1 MPGSPMNGHK
11 QAVASSDVASIAEA
25 SVGIET
31 DGATGSGTVIASV
44 GRSSYVL
51 TCEHVVRGAKKARVV
66 FRQGKK
72 FAKVEGVVERVDAAK
87 DLALVR
93 VKKLPISAL
102 GLAET
107 EPELYEKV
115 FVVGSPEGYFGT
127 ATESLLC
134 GKDGSNGDPDE
145 SYQLSGFTS
154 PGGSGGTV
162 ANFNGALVGVV
173 TGIRHDGHRPIHGIV
188 FACPLGKIKAF
199 LVDGKAFAERA
210 KRQRKA
216 KEES

>member
-1 MPGSPMNGHK
+1 VAPK
-11 QAVASSDVASIAEA
+11 QLTASSEVASIAEA

-31 DGATGSGTVIASV
+31 DGATGSGTVIAHV
-44 GRSSYVL
+44 GRSSWVL
-51 TCEHVVRGAKKARVV
+51 TCEHVARGAKKARVV
-66 FRQGKK
+66 YRAGKK
-72 FAKVEGVVERVDAAK
+72 FVKVEGTVERSDATK

-93 VKKLPISAL
+93 VRKLPLAAL
-102 GLAET
+102 SLAEAD
-107 EPELYEKV
+107 PELYEKV

-134 GKDGSNGDPDE
+134 GKDGSNGDPDHA
-145 SYQLSGFTS
+145 YQLSGFTA

-162 ANFNGALVGVV
+162 ANFNGQLVGVV

-188 FACPLGKIKAF
+188 FACPLGKIKEF
-199 LVDGKAFAERA
+199 LADGKAFAERA

-216 KEES
+216 KEEA

>member
-1 MPGSPMNGHK
+1 MKGGK
-11 QAVASSDVASIAEA
+11 GKLDVASSDVQSIAES

-31 DGATGSGTVIASV
+31 DGSTGSGTIIAHV

-51 TCEHVVRGAKKARVV
+51 TCEHVVRGYKKARIVY
-66 FRQGKK
+66 RSGKR
-72 FAKVEGVVERVDAAK
+72 FVRVEGTVERSDERK
-87 DLALVR
+87 DLSLVR
-93 VKKLPISAL
+93 VKKLPLPAL
-102 GLAET
+102 SLAPT
-107 EPELYEKV
+107 EPELYERV

-162 ANFNGALVGVV
+162 GNFNGQLVGVV
-173 TGIRHDGHRPIHGIV
+173 TGIRHDGHRPVHGIV
-188 FACPLGKIKAF
+188 FACPLGKIKEF
-199 LVDGKAFAERA
+199 LADGKGFAERA